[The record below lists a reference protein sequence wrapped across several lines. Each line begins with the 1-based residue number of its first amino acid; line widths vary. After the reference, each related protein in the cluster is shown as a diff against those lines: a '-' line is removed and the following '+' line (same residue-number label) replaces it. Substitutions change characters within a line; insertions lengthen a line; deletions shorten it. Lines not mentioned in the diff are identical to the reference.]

1 MVRISFRED
10 ILSSFFL
17 VEIDGIKPFSLVP
30 YRVAFVKKRSI
41 LVFLSLMIFCYIG
54 VYIINDLVCCFS
66 YRLMGCVGVESGE
79 KNLENF
85 YGIRW
90 SLGMFL
96 IYLDWV
102 VQTVGGEW

>member
-1 MVRISFRED
+1 
-10 ILSSFFL
+10 
-17 VEIDGIKPFSLVP
+17 
-30 YRVAFVKKRSI
+30 
-41 LVFLSLMIFCYIG
+41 
-54 VYIINDLVCCFS
+54 
-66 YRLMGCVGVESGE
+66 MGCVGVESGE

>member
-1 MVRISFRED
+1 VC
-10 ILSSFFL
+10 
-17 VEIDGIKPFSLVP
+17 IKWG
-30 YRVAFVKKRSI
+30 KK
-41 LVFLSLMIFCYIG
+41 F
-54 VYIINDLVCCFS
+54 
-66 YRLMGCVGVESGE
+66 GE
-79 KNLENF
+79 F